1 MRGGNT
7 VEASG
12 KRTIVYIED
21 DQDMVDLVQVM
32 LTRDNFEV
40 IGVREGQKGVETVR
54 QVKPA
59 LVLLDL
65 MLPDVGGW
73 TVYQEIKQTP
83 ELCDIPV
90 IVVTARG
97 APIDRVLGEHIA
109 KVQKYIVK
117 PFSTQEL
124 RDSIKH
130 VLSAE
135 KN

>member
-1 MRGGNT
+1 